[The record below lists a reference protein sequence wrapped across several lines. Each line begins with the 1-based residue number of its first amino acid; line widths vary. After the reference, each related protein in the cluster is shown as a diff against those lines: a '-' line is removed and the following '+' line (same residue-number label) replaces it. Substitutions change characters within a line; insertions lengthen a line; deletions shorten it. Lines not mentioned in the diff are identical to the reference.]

1 MKRIFVCVALIFA
14 SPAFA
19 QGIKC
24 APRDKVVA
32 RLAEKFGE
40 TRLGAGLSAGGVV
53 ELWASKAGGWTLLL
67 SLPDGRSCLMSG
79 GEAWQV
85 LDPETP
91 KPKGDPA

>member
-1 MKRIFVCVALIFA
+1 MKWLLTCVALVGCQ
-14 SPAFA
+14 PAFA

-24 APRDKVVA
+24 APRDKVVS

-40 TRLGAGLSAGGVV
+40 TQLGAGLSAGGVV

-85 LDPETP
+85 LDAETP